1 MTDTEKLLK
10 EIDYLKNHR
19 VEIGVL
25 AIDKDLKGDDGK
37 TTILEY
43 AIYNE
48 YGTSNIPP
56 RPFMRHTLNTNKTL
70 ISGLMRNITRQVIRG
85 EKTAKEALMEFGET
99 IRGLIIQN
107 IVMAYTWATPN
118 KASTLKSKTRK
129 GKILNTKPLLDE
141 KFLYKSIRYQIVNTA
156 SGKIE
161 YLSNFKEV
169 RNG

>member
-19 VEIGVL
+19 VEIGIL
-25 AIDKDLKGDDGK
+25 AIDKDLKGDDRK

-107 IVMAYTWATPN
+107 IATADSWATPN
-118 KASTLKSKTRK
+118 KESTTKTK
-129 GKILNTKPLLDE
+129 TSNGNTNNTKVLIDNRYLI
-141 KFLYKSIRYQIVNTA
+141 KSIRYQIVGSN
-156 SGKIE
+156 GEIV
-161 YLSNFKEV
+161 YLSEFKGV
-169 RNG
+169 